1 MEFLLFDKMDRE
13 MDDVLNIY
21 KSLGGEKYD
30 TNFRNT
36 RKDLRTLCAEYK
48 QDYQKVT
55 QNQMERDQK
64 SEAQKNT
71 MEYKSLDF
79 RIKNGIV
86 RMCLNLVDI
95 EKEITRYC
103 KENDIHNERF
113 YNKYEAMARKE
124 AKGENVSESSH
135 SFNTNPDDDG
145 FNESQ
150 NMEDIYNQMSESSHA
165 EESQDEANDVASKK
179 SSTKNNSMNKRKGS
193 EEKIAARPKVNKDL
207 LNEEEKIVQEMVES
221 TENFESCLAI
231 LIKREIF
238 YQINNSNLY
247 DEWAAKMPERF
258 KRKIKFYREVLQ
270 NEMIVEVDEDDETD
284 SENLGDDNIRENKDE
299 FGLEKS
305 VKVSQPKAKTLQL
318 TAEEE
323 MALDMF
329 DELDRQMDDN
339 LKLVSKELDL
349 LAEKLDVAEEDLD
362 KNAEMINQID
372 VGTQNLLEDVR
383 DQNKM
388 MKETLNH
395 MRQPNKLICD
405 IILLIVLCVFIG
417 IFVFLLKRY
426 LEIKELVEEAKNKSN
441 KQYTSGNR
449 LLII

>member
-1 MEFLLFDKMDRE
+1 MFDKMDRE
-13 MDDVLNIY
+13 MDDILHIY
-21 KSLGGEKYD
+21 NTLGGEKFD
-30 TNFRNT
+30 VNFRNT
-36 RKDLRTLCAEYK
+36 RKDIRTLCIEFK
-48 QDYQKVT
+48 EDYQKVT
-55 QNQMERDQK
+55 SNQMERDQK
-64 SEAQKNT
+64 SDAQKNS

-86 RMCLNLVDI
+86 RMSLNLVDI

-103 KENDIHNERF
+103 KENDIHNEKF
-113 YNKYEAMARKE
+113 YNKYEAQARKE
-124 AKGENVSESSH
+124 ARGENASDESH
-135 SFNTNPDDDG
+135 SFNTNSGEDG
-145 FNESQ
+145 FELSQ
-150 NMEDIYNQMSESSHA
+150 DMQDIYDNMSESSVAA
-165 EESQDEANDVASKK
+165 ESDDGGSERASKN
-179 SSTKNNSMNKRKGS
+179 SNSMNRRKNSGND
-193 EEKIAARPKVNKDL
+193 KIAQKPKVNKDL
-207 LNEEEKIVQEMVES
+207 LNEDEKIVQEMVES
-221 TENFESCLAI
+221 TENFEACVGV

-258 KRKIKFYREVLQ
+258 KRKIKLYRDVLQ
-270 NEMIVEVDEDDETD
+270 QEMIVEVDEEDETD
-284 SENLGDDNIRENKDE
+284 SEDMDNIKENKDGMKLQLSME
-299 FGLEKS
+299 VQ
-305 VKVSQPKAKTLQL
+305 VKPQKTLQL
-318 TAEEE
+318 TADEE

-349 LAEKLDVAEEDLD
+349 LAEKLDVAEEELD

-372 VGTQNLLEDVR
+372 AGTKNLLEDVR

-405 IILLIVLCVFIG
+405 IILIVVLCVFIG

-426 LEIKELVEEAKNKSN
+426 FEIKEIIEEVKRNNAKVISSK
-441 KQYTSGNR
+441 R